1 MFQGGKQVEQA
12 RQTRVHGLLL
22 LIVAAVFV
30 WSAIRP
36 ASYAVWALEVAP
48 ALIGLAIVIALYRR
62 FPLTTMSYVII
73 AMLAI
78 LMLIGGHYIYSK
90 VPFFNWIKEAFH
102 FERNHY
108 DRFGHFLK
116 GTFAIVLR
124 EIVLRKTPLP
134 RGPWLFTI
142 VTSMSLAIASLYEI
156 IEWLVSLI
164 SKGGKASKDFLGT
177 QGDIWDTQWD
187 MLCTLGGTLMALW
200 LLSKWHDRQLA
211 RLDQSRS

>member
-1 MFQGGKQVEQA
+1 MEQA

-36 ASYAVWALEVAP
+36 ASYAVWALEVTP
-48 ALIGLAIVIALYRR
+48 ALIGLVTVIALYQR
-62 FPLTTMSYVII
+62 FRLTTMSYVIV
-73 AMLAI
+73 ALLAI
-78 LMLIGGHYIYSK
+78 IMLIGGHYIYSK
-90 VPFFNWIKEAFH
+90 VPLFNWMKDDFH

-124 EIVLRKTPLP
+124 EILLRKTPLP
-134 RGPWLFTI
+134 RGAWLFTI
-142 VTSMSLAIASLYEI
+142 VTSMSLAIAALYEI
-156 IEWLVSLI
+156 IEWLVSII

-187 MLCTLGGTLMALW
+187 MLCTLIGTLIALW
-200 LLSKWHDRQLA
+200 LLSRWHDRQLA
-211 RLDQSRS
+211 RLDQPRG

>member
-1 MFQGGKQVEQA
+1 MEQI
-12 RQTRVHGLLL
+12 RQQRIHGLLL

-30 WSAIRP
+30 WSVIRP
-36 ASYAVWALEVAP
+36 ASYAVWALEVTP
-48 ALIGLAIVIALYRR
+48 ALIGLVIIIALYRR
-62 FPLTTMSYVII
+62 FRLTTMSYAII

-90 VPFFNWIKEAFH
+90 VPFFNWIKDAFH

-124 EIVLRKTPLP
+124 EIVLRKTPLS
-134 RGPWLFTI
+134 RGSWLFTI
-142 VTSMSLAIASLYEI
+142 VTSMSLAIAALYEI
-156 IEWLVSLI
+156 IEWLVSII
-164 SKGGKASKDFLGT
+164 SKGGRASKDFLGT

-187 MLCTLGGTLMALW
+187 MLCALIGTIVALL
-200 LLSKWHDRQLA
+200 LLSRWHDRQLA
-211 RLDQSRS
+211 RLDQPPS